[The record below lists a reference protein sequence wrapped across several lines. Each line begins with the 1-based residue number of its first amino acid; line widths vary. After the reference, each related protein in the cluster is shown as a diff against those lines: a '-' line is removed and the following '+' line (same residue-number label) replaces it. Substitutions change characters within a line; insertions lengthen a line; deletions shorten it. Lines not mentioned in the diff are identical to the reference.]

1 MDTHEWFQYKLR
13 LSVGENVSRPVAFS
27 TEANATTAPRR
38 STPSKI
44 DGAPLGVE
52 ALGFDLLTSAT
63 NRSTSIASMHAE
75 GRGLLVVRNQT
86 LSPEGYEAALF
97 RLGHANGGFGRPLQ
111 YDRWPG
117 QSPRLRCCK
126 HVSLLGNYRARVDD
140 ELGTGAAAG
149 ARIGEYKPA
158 RDELREW
165 HTDGSSWRAQVGIAL
180 YSPSRTPVESCA
192 PCEPPPPG
200 PWWRRLLRRP
210 CRPRCRPAPLA
221 MLPPEGGETAFASGL
236 VGYELLDAAERAQIE
251 SLGAVHSWCDFMKFL
266 EARDPQREKVS
277 EADCAAKPDVT
288 WPLVRTHPITGRR
301 SLYLNQKMGCAS

>member
-1 MDTHEWFQYKLR
+1 MYKR
-13 LSVGENVSRPVAFS
+13 QAG
-27 TEANATTAPRR
+27 
-38 STPSKI
+38 K
-44 DGAPLGVE
+44 
-52 ALGFDLLTSAT
+52 
-63 NRSTSIASMHAE
+63 
-75 GRGLLVVRNQT
+75 GLLVVRNQS
-86 LSPEGYEAALF
+86 LSPEGYEHALHRF
-97 RLGHANGGFGRPLQ
+97 GHANGGFGTPLM

-149 ARIGEYKPA
+149 TRIGEYKPA

-165 HTDGSSWRAQVGIAL
+165 HTDGSFLARPKVGIAL

-192 PCEPPPPG
+192 PCAPAPAG
-200 PWWRRLLRRP
+200 PWWRTMWRTLLRRP

-236 VGYELLDAAERAQIE
+236 VGYELLDAAERAQVE

-288 WPLVRTHPITGRR
+288 WPLVRTHPITGRPSA
-301 SLYLNQKMGCAS
+301 SLTMRRPFFGLR